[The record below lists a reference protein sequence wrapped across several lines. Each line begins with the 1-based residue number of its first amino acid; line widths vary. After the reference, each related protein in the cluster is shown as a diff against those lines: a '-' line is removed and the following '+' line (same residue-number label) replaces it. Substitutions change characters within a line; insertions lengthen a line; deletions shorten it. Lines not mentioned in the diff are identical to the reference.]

1 MNLGC
6 VYEEMKEHDTSKTYH
21 EQGLS
26 IATLVNDRVAKIKAL
41 GNLGKIIDIN
51 CNLQKGW
58 FYVLSLGMYI
68 NLSVI
73 VLSLR
78 FLDQIFKLK
87 FFES

>member
-41 GNLGKIIDIN
+41 GNLGKIID
-51 CNLQKGW
+51 KHREG
-58 FYVLSLGMYI
+58 G
-68 NLSVI
+68 
-73 VLSLR
+73 
-78 FLDQIFKLK
+78 DTGK
-87 FFES
+87 FITLVPKVS